1 MRMWRRRQ
9 WRINAPP
16 PPFYLLIVAEMNAS
30 VALLVSR
37 TSRPHKRGR
46 WRIWGLTHR
55 RDNRSFKP
63 PYEGLGL
70 NDVGEFDTML
80 ARFRVRAVYDV
91 ALCIEQSSLGD
102 RSVEGPASWR
112 KLLEL
117 EACRDVGDE
126 REKMAGRRS
135 TTSGA
140 TPYAAACG

>member
-1 MRMWRRRQ
+1 
-9 WRINAPP
+9 
-16 PPFYLLIVAEMNAS
+16 MNAS

-37 TSRPHKRGR
+37 TSRPRKRGR
-46 WRIWGLTHR
+46 WRNWGLTHR

-63 PYEGLGL
+63 PYVQSQDEGLGL
-70 NDVGEFDTML
+70 DDVGELDTMF
-80 ARFRVRAVYDV
+80 ARFRARAVYNV
-91 ALCIEQSSLGD
+91 ALCVEQSSLED
-102 RSVEGPASWR
+102 RWVEGPASWR